1 MSPKPYNA
9 MYENEQRYETEF
21 AHNLSECK
29 SAFASQFGDNKN
41 EVVSVAAPGKINA
54 PLENIAFRRNIIS

>member
-29 SAFASQFGDNKN
+29 SAFASQFADNKN
-41 EVVSVAAPGKINA
+41 EVISVAAPGKKLFHYNQSIQT
-54 PLENIAFRRNIIS
+54 